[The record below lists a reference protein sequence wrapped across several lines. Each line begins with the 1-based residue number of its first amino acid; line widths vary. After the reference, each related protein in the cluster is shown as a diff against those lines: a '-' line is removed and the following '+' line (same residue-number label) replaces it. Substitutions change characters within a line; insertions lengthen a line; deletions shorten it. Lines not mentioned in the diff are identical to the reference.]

1 MTQSYCILGNPNV
14 GKTSLFNALTGS
26 YEYIGNWSGV
36 TVEKKVGK
44 LKDNVGDLVDLVDLP
59 GIYDLSPISKD
70 ETVVTDYLMST
81 SFTGM
86 INIIDACQLKRNLN
100 LTIQLMELNKPMI
113 IGLNMIDV
121 ATQRGI
127 KINYQALMRK
137 LKVPVFPIVARK
149 AKGTHSLLGELNY
162 LEPHQRRAFK
172 INYGTEIETAIQQ
185 ICSIIKQ
192 DNMYPTERLRFIAIQ
207 YLIDNVQIYQEL
219 DAMILEQLEPIKRKL
234 SNATEQSTRQRIE
247 AVRNDYINQLLEDIV
262 EYPEEDK
269 QFFTSKVDRLL
280 LNRYLGIPIFL
291 GIMWLIFQTTFTWIG
306 TPLSDQLDAFIS
318 GPLSEWIKSV
328 MNTLHITSFLQDL
341 ITDGIIA
348 GVGSVLVFVPQIVVL
363 FFFISLLEDSGY
375 MARIAVLMDKTME
388 SIGLSGKSF
397 IPMIIGFGCNVPSIM
412 AARSIENEKERLITI
427 LVAPFMSCSARLPVY
442 ALFVGAFFSAH
453 QSLVVLSLYIL
464 GIVVALLVS
473 TLLNK
478 LILKDNQSVFIVEL
492 PTYRVPSFKTLWRS
506 TWEKAK
512 GFVKK
517 AGTFIFGGSVVIWT
531 LTYIGP
537 HGVNV
542 PINQSFMH
550 MIGQGFANL
559 IAPLGFGSWQAGAT
573 LIPGFLAKEVIISSM
588 AILYSSSESGLT
600 QVIQQQF
607 TPLSAY
613 AFMIFILLYVP
624 CISTV
629 ATIRK
634 ETSSWKWTLLAVV
647 YPIATAYIL
656 TFVFYQVS
664 QLFI

>member
-44 LKDNVGDLVDLVDLP
+44 LKDNVGDLVDLP

-517 AGTFIFGGSVVIWT
+517 AGTFIFGGSVFIWT

>member
-44 LKDNVGDLVDLVDLP
+44 LKDNVGDLVDLP

-629 ATIRK
+629 ATICK
-634 ETSSWKWTLLAVV
+634 ETSYWKWTLLAVV

>member
-44 LKDNVGDLVDLVDLP
+44 LKDNVGDLVDLP

-269 QFFTSKVDRLL
+269 QFFISKVDRLL

-492 PTYRVPSFKTLWRS
+492 PTYRVPSVKTLWRS

>member
-44 LKDNVGDLVDLVDLP
+44 LKDNVGDLVDLP

-375 MARIAVLMDKTME
+375 MSRIAVLMDKTME

>member
-44 LKDNVGDLVDLVDLP
+44 LKDNVGDLVDLP

-656 TFVFYQVS
+656 TLS
-664 QLFI
+664 LIHI

>member
-44 LKDNVGDLVDLVDLP
+44 LKDNVGDLVDLP

-328 MNTLHITSFLQDL
+328 MNTLHITSFLQDF

-512 GFVKK
+512 SFVKK

>member
-44 LKDNVGDLVDLVDLP
+44 LKDNVGDLVDLP

-121 ATQRGI
+121 ATQRCI

-559 IAPLGFGSWQAGAT
+559 IAPLGFGSWHAGAT

-647 YPIATAYIL
+647 YPIVTAYIL